1 MTQKEE
7 NYAKKRNRLSI
18 NVIFV
23 KTKEGHVNRKKHN
36 FLFTW

>member
-7 NYAKKRNRLSI
+7 NYAKTRNRLSI

-23 KTKEGHVNRKKHN
+23 KKKERHVNRKKHN
-36 FLFTW
+36 FLFT